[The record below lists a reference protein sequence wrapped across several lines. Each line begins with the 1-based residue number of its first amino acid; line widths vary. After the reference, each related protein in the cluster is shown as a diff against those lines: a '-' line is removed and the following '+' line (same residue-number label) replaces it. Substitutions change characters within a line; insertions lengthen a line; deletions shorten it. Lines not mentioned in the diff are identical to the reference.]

1 MIEGPAGRDSCR
13 TLFLRAG
20 DGTNGSSGTNV
31 GNGTRMWVMGEPET
45 GLDES
50 CLNRGFLYVRKRR

>member
-1 MIEGPAGRDSCR
+1 MRVLQEEIPAG
-13 TLFLRAG
+13 LFFCVCG
-20 DGTNGSSGTNV
+20 DGRNGSNATNV